1 MVDNWKNRFFKEWRL
16 WVHWESEV
24 TSIDCFDVTFSCV
37 FFDICETYYDLKWT
51 RTDACDYESAL
62 GIIEETFGS
71 EGFYLYP
78 VFASECSIPYQL
90 YTYVYETMFTVYIL
104 AVDNRYYPVVTYD
117 SFDKCFLFILQN
129 VIVYGH
135 SLNRYKVC
143 HDDFYILFHK

>member
-78 VFASECSIPYQL
+78 VFASECSIPY
-90 YTYVYETMFTVYIL
+90 
-104 AVDNRYYPVVTYD
+104 
-117 SFDKCFLFILQN
+117 
-129 VIVYGH
+129 
-135 SLNRYKVC
+135 
-143 HDDFYILFHK
+143 